1 MGSIYINR
9 RLSLNKEVRISIL
22 QKAVEAAHLG
32 GQILTEGF
40 GKLQKH
46 QIGLKGR
53 GDFIT
58 EMDYQSEKA
67 ILDYVRQHFPDHGI
81 QAEESGEVDTDS
93 EYKWIVDPLDGTA
106 NYVQGIPFFS
116 VSIAVLKSNTPE
128 YGVVYVPML
137 HEMFTAQKNE
147 GAWLNG
153 EAIHLSDKTDMEQAI
168 LSTGFPW
175 RSKEQLQP
183 FLKAFEG
190 IFSQSAGIRRMGS
203 AAIDLAYTACGRFE
217 GFWEMALKPWDI
229 SAGVLMVEEVGGR
242 VTDFTGGNTY
252 FQSGNVVAG
261 HPVIHE
267 KMIAVTRQ
275 FLGHL

>member
-1 MGSIYINR
+1 MGSVYFDR
-9 RLSLNKEVRISIL
+9 RLSLNKEVYISIL
-22 QKAVEAAHLG
+22 ENAVEAAKLG
-32 GQILTEGF
+32 GQILTDGF

-58 EMDYQSEKA
+58 EMDHQSEKA
-67 ILDYVRQHFPDHGI
+67 ILDYIRQHFPNHAI
-81 QAEESGEVDTDS
+81 QAEESGEVEIPSD
-93 EYKWIVDPLDGTA
+93 YKWIVDPLDGTA

-116 VSIAVLKSNTPE
+116 VSIAVLKSGIPE
-128 YGVVYVPML
+128 CGVVYIPML
-137 HEMFTAQKNE
+137 HEMFTAQKNH

-153 EAIHLSDKTDMEQAI
+153 EPIHLSDKTDMEQTI

-229 SAGVLMVEEVGGR
+229 AAGVLMVEEVGGC
-242 VTDFTGGNTY
+242 VTDFNGGSTY
-252 FQSGNVVAG
+252 LQSGNIVAG
-261 HPVIHE
+261 PPVIHE
-267 KMIAVTRQ
+267 KMVAVTRQ